1 MRRGPKKKLRSD
13 ERFMIT
19 GISRDSQPIEPS
31 RTKEAFSAQCGVL
44 VRDMIPIT
52 IHQWNKP
59 KGGDPEV
66 SFVTDRQKDDL
77 WTALKANFTLLEEEH
92 PEKPVIE
99 QKVKAHALKKM
110 ADLFRR

>member
-1 MRRGPKKKLRSD
+1 
-13 ERFMIT
+13 MI
-19 GISRDSQPIEPS
+19 
-31 RTKEAFSAQCGVL
+31 L
-44 VRDMIPIT
+44 IT

-59 KGGDPEV
+59 NSGDPKV

-77 WTALKANFTLLEEEH
+77 WTALKANFTLPAEEH

-110 ADLFRR
+110 ADLFRRWKNELKTTFVDKNTTPKFEGLFEKIREQWTDFVAHKTSEKSKK